1 MYLIRYTEDGT
12 EHEAGAYLSLAAA
25 VDAAIRRGFGNNSP
39 ELLSFVKTAPEG
51 KKGKKRR

>member
-1 MYLIRYTEDGT
+1 MYKIRYTEDGT

-39 ELLSFVKTAPEG
+39 ELLSFVKAVPEG
-51 KKGKKRR
+51 AEGH